1 MENLP
6 RLIIFSSGTKE
17 GGGSG
22 FEKLV
27 SAIGK
32 GVLQADIIAVVSN
45 HEYGGVRERADRL
58 GIPFEFFSKPYT
70 SLSYFTILKKYNTQW
85 IALSGW
91 LKLIPMKNEKERKE
105 GLDPS
110 RTINIHPGPLPA
122 FGGSGMYGHYV
133 HSAVMD
139 AYNRGEIIESAVTM
153 HFVTHKYDKGPVI
166 FRKLVPIEENDTPE
180 ILGARVN
187 KVEHEYQAFVTN
199 LVVNEQIKWD
209 GVNSDTL
216 VVPRNYPFLN

>member
-91 LKLIPMKNEKERKE
+91 LKLIPMKNKKEGVE

-110 RTINIHPGPLPA
+110 RTLNIHPGPLPA
-122 FGGSGMYGHYV
+122 FGGPGMYGHHV
-133 HSAVMD
+133 HEAVIN
-139 AYNRGEIIESAVTM
+139 AYERGEISESAVTM
-153 HFVTHKYDKGPVI
+153 HFVTYKYDEGPI
-166 FRKLVPIEENDTPE
+166 ILRKQVTMEENDTP
-180 ILGARVN
+180 
-187 KVEHEYQAFVTN
+187 
-199 LVVNEQIKWD
+199 
-209 GVNSDTL
+209 
-216 VVPRNYPFLN
+216 